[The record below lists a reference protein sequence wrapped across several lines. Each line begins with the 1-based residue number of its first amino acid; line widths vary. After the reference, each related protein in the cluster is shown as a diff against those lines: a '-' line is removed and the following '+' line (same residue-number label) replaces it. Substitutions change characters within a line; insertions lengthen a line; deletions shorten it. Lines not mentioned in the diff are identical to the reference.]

1 MARVIITDSIP
12 WKIDCLIDNM
22 QRRLS
27 KVKERRR
34 QYRIRWKLSLE
45 SIRYLEKVVL
55 LDGCTYHIGRRT
67 FSSMERALEY
77 CKRIP
82 VERCRKRWG
91 AGIQITIKN
100 PKAGKFVTPSDVPEH
115 ILVKDSK
122 DVLCRYAGER
132 RLIIAEDLS
141 EVYTEYF
148 DLETIEHDGSE
159 CISVHIY
166 DYGLLYGNY
175 PIYDGTELC
184 LSLFTSR
191 YGSQGN
197 PTFVPEPPEPG
208 SFRLNCEP
216 NKEYRFGYDT
226 YVAYNCYSIEFMSD
240 RRVDDDG
247 NYAFPF
253 GAIPVS
259 TFVPIGSAGVY
270 YPGINELHNL
280 NRCAKYF
287 KVAGEQYSLFRFA
300 LLACKQMEVPEG
312 TAHYTLTAVSK
323 DADGLLPETALPLRL
338 RDSYD
343 VLTPHAKERIF
354 YLSPHFDEV
363 YWEQFTLQDA
373 AGGVHHFCYDH
384 GLLKSEECA
393 NLAGE
398 HQITYWQKARWGNP
412 RMNATVIIEQTP
424 DPDALYDGNGNL
436 AYCCRCRAGD
446 EEVYIPVSTLK

>member
-1 MARVIITDSIP
+1 M
-12 WKIDCLIDNM
+12 
-22 QRRLS
+22 
-27 KVKERRR
+27 
-34 QYRIRWKLSLE
+34 
-45 SIRYLEKVVL
+45 
-55 LDGCTYHIGRRT
+55 
-67 FSSMERALEY
+67 
-77 CKRIP
+77 
-82 VERCRKRWG
+82 
-91 AGIQITIKN
+91 
-100 PKAGKFVTPSDVPEH
+100 
-115 ILVKDSK
+115 KDSK

-148 DLETIEHDGSE
+148 DLETAEQNSSE

-166 DYGLLYGNY
+166 DYGLLYENY

-197 PTFVPEPPEPG
+197 PTFVPEPPAPD

-226 YVAYNCYSIEFMSD
+226 YVAYDCFSIEFMSN

-270 YPGINELHNL
+270 YPGIEELHNL

-287 KVAGEQYSLFRFA
+287 EVAGEQYSLFRFA

-312 TAHYTLTAVSK
+312 TAYYTMTAISE
-323 DADGLLPETALPLRL
+323 DADGLLPETALSLRL
-338 RDSYD
+338 QDSYD
-343 VLTPHAKERIF
+343 VLTSHAKERTF

-373 AGGVHHFCYDH
+373 AGGIHHFCYDY

-398 HQITYWQKARWGNP
+398 HQTTYWQKVRWGNP
-412 RMNATVIIEQTP
+412 WMNATVMIEQTP
-424 DPDALYDGNGNL
+424 DPDAVYDGSGHL
-436 AYCCRCRAGD
+436 VYCCWCRAGD
-446 EEVYIPVSTLK
+446 EEAYIPVTTLK

>member
-1 MARVIITDSIP
+1 MARVIIPNFIP
-12 WKIDCLIDNM
+12 WKIDCLFYDM
-22 QRRLS
+22 QRHLS
-27 KVKERRR
+27 KVKERHR
-34 QYRIRWKLSLE
+34 QYQARRKLPLE
-45 SIRYLEKVVL
+45 NIRYLDKVVL

-100 PKAGKFVTPSDVPEH
+100 PKAGKSMTPSDVPKH

-148 DLETIEHDGSE
+148 DLETIEQDGSE

-175 PIYDGTELC
+175 PVYDGTELC

-216 NKEYRFGYDT
+216 NEEYHFGYDT
-226 YVAYNCYSIEFMSD
+226 HVAYDCYSIEFMSD

-270 YPGINELHNL
+270 YPGIEELHNL

-287 KVAGEQYSLFRFA
+287 EVAGEQYSLFRFA

-312 TAHYTLTAVSK
+312 TTYYTLTAVSK

-343 VLTPHAKERIF
+343 VLIPHAKERTF

-363 YWEQFTLQDA
+363 YWEHFTLQDA

-398 HQITYWQKARWGNP
+398 HQITYWQKVQWGNP
-412 RMNATVIIEQTP
+412 RVNAMVMIEQIP
-424 DPDALYDGNGNL
+424 DPDTVYDGGGNL
-436 AYCCRCRAGD
+436 VYCCRCRAGD

>member
-1 MARVIITDSIP
+1 MARVIITDFIP
-12 WKIDCLIDNM
+12 WKIDCLIYDM
-22 QRRLS
+22 QRHLS
-27 KVKERRR
+27 KAKERHR
-34 QYRIRWKLSLE
+34 QYQIRRKLPLE
-45 SIRYLEKVVL
+45 NIRYLDKVVL
-55 LDGCTYHIGRRT
+55 LNSCTYHIGRRT

-91 AGIQITIKN
+91 AGIQIAIRN
-100 PKAGKFVTPSDVPEH
+100 PEAGKFVTPSDVPEH

-191 YGSQGN
+191 YGGQGN

-208 SFRLNCEP
+208 SFRLDCEP

-226 YVAYNCYSIEFMSD
+226 HVAYDCYSIEFMSD

-259 TFVPIGSAGVY
+259 TFVPIGSTGVY
-270 YPGINELHNL
+270 YPGIEELHSL

-287 KVAGEQYSLFRFA
+287 MVAGEQYSLFRFA

-312 TAHYTLTAVSK
+312 TAYYTLTAVSK
-323 DADGLLPETALPLRL
+323 DADGLLPEAELPLRL

-343 VLTPHAKERIF
+343 VLIPHAKERTF

-384 GLLKSEECA
+384 GLLRSQECVD
-393 NLAGE
+393 LAGE
-398 HQITYWQKARWGNP
+398 HQTTYWQKVRWGNP
-412 RMNATVIIEQTP
+412 RMNATVMIEHVP
-424 DPDALYDGNGNL
+424 DPDALYDGSGSL

>member
-1 MARVIITDSIP
+1 MARVIIPNFIP
-12 WKIDCLIDNM
+12 WKIDCLFYDM
-22 QRRLS
+22 QRHLS
-27 KVKERRR
+27 KVKERHR
-34 QYRIRWKLSLE
+34 QYQARRKLPLE
-45 SIRYLEKVVL
+45 NIRYLDKVVL

-100 PKAGKFVTPSDVPEH
+100 PKAGKSMTPSDVPKH

-148 DLETIEHDGSE
+148 DLETIEQDGSE

-175 PIYDGTELC
+175 PVYDGTELC

-216 NKEYRFGYDT
+216 NKEYHFGYDT
-226 YVAYNCYSIEFMSD
+226 HVAYDCYSIEFMSD

-270 YPGINELHNL
+270 YPGIEELHNL

-287 KVAGEQYSLFRFA
+287 EVAGEQYSLFRFA

-312 TAHYTLTAVSK
+312 TTYYTLTAVSK

-343 VLTPHAKERIF
+343 VLIPHAKERTF

-363 YWEQFTLQDA
+363 YWEHFTLQDA

-398 HQITYWQKARWGNP
+398 HQITYWQKVQWGNP
-412 RMNATVIIEQTP
+412 RVNAMVMIEQIP
-424 DPDALYDGNGNL
+424 DPDTVYDGGGNL
-436 AYCCRCRAGD
+436 VYCCRCRAGD